1 MWSAQWPCVARSPCA
16 WWPWRYWWWWGLLDV
31 NWYNEDDDEKKE
43 EGDDSDGDDDDVLL
57 LVMMNC
63 DMCSDLSVATSPLC
77 AMTVVGLQSYCR
89 VWSIIILLR
98 RFILWSRCGVVGNL
112 VIRQEAIRSYTTTYK
127 KAPVGVIFIL
137 NTVGNDVRKRWQG
150 IYLIIPKSHV
160 VTFPSPRKSQPWKWR

>member
-1 MWSAQWPCVARSPCA
+1 MALCCQEDPVLDDCGENDDDEDYLMWI
-16 WWPWRYWWWWGLLDV
+16 D
-31 NWYNEDDDEKKE
+31 NEDDDGKKE
-43 EGDDSDGDDDDVLL
+43 KEGDDDSDEDYDDA

-137 NTVGNDVRKRWQG
+137 NKAGYDVRKRFQG
-150 IYLIIPKSHV
+150 IYPIIPKSHV
-160 VTFPSPRKSQPWKWR
+160 ITFPSPRKSQQWNWW